1 MASGNNLYRIGLSC
15 RPILHRQ
22 PKEQETMR
30 QLRFG
35 VIALIALLT
44 TAALAADTY
53 TIDPAHSSATFT
65 VRHMMISTVPGRF
78 SGISGTINYDEKDI
92 TKSSVEATIKTA
104 TVSTDNEYRDKD
116 LKSANYFDVEKYP
129 EITFKSTKVEKRGD
143 QLVAIGDFTLHGVTK
158 QIELPFEINK
168 AITPRGAAIGATAE
182 LKLSRK
188 DYGITSGAA
197 VVGDEVKIALSVE
210 AHPPKPTTP
219 AK

>member
-1 MASGNNLYRIGLSC
+1 
-15 RPILHRQ
+15 
-22 PKEQETMR
+22 MR
-30 QLRFG
+30 HLKFSI
-35 VIALIALLT
+35 IALF
-44 TAALAADTY
+44 ALAFASAAMAADVY

-78 SGISGTINYDEKDI
+78 SGITGTINYDEKDI

-104 TVSTDNEYRDKD
+104 TISTDNDYRDKD

-143 QLVAIGDFTLHGVTK
+143 QLVAIGDFTMHGVTK

-168 AITPRGAAIGATAE
+168 ATHPGIAIGATAE

-197 VVGDEVKIALSVE
+197 MVGDEVKIALSVE
-210 AHPPKPTTP
+210 AHPPKPAAP
-219 AK
+219 ATK